1 MVHWLT
7 KRINGEDPWLNAFV
21 LDPGWVQTD
30 MGNAAAHLYNLKE
43 ADITTDTSCD
53 GMFKVLSASTKEK
66 DGGKMIGWDGGVRV
80 W

>member
-30 MGNAAAHLYNLKE
+30 MGNAAAHLYDLKE
-43 ADITTDTSCD
+43 ADITTDASCD
-53 GMFKVLSASTKEK
+53 GMFKVLSAATKEK